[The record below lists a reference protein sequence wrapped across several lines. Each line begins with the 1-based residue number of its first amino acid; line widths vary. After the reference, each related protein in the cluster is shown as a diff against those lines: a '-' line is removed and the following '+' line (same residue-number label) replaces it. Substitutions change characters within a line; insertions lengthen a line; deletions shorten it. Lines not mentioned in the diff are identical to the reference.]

1 MYKSTPV
8 PHANNNGGLDMKEFN
23 YLAEK
28 KRMVESLSDGG
39 SGCYNTDCA
48 KCPLSSLN
56 NNACPEDGLRHIPAK
71 QVSCHDFELMY
82 PMDATE
88 LVRVWAEEHPRKTL
102 TNALLKAFPNAKLYS
117 SGVPMTCARKLGLVD
132 DCIVISEN
140 RVCEEC
146 WNQEVEEDQ

>member
-1 MYKSTPV
+1 
-8 PHANNNGGLDMKEFN
+8 MKEFN
-23 YLAEK
+23 YLVEK

-88 LVRVWAEEHPRKTL
+88 LVRLWAEEHPRKTL
-102 TNALLKAFPNAKLYS
+102 KDVLRAAFPNALLAPDGTPLS
-117 SGVPMTCARKLGLVD
+117 CAVKLGLVTD
-132 DCIVISEN
+132 GKKLDAVANDMCIY
-140 RVCEEC
+140 RCDEC
-146 WNQEVEEDQ
+146 WSQEVE